1 MTMQASAPS
10 QPPSP
15 SAGQS
20 GPEPLTRRELVSQD
34 EMDALMQGLG
44 AADAALDAAQ
54 AMESGAPGQRFDAP
68 GVHEFD
74 FGRLPQLTL
83 SSLPGLDAMHQRL
96 ARLLAGQLYET
107 LSAEVQVTPGKL
119 ALRRYGDC
127 ALASA
132 DDAHASLVSVA
143 GLPGQG
149 LLLLENTLVHAWI
162 DLLYGGGTFGP
173 PKPRDDKK
181 SAFPKISAIGHRAV
195 SRLVQHVASAYGQVW
210 QAMDITPLARPAR
223 MAGLAA
229 PDARVYVC
237 PFHITLGPL
246 QAGFELWLP
255 HAMLEALLP
264 PWRQPVADS
273 PSQRNLQWPQRLAQS
288 LQHVSVQLQARWR
301 LADTPLHRV
310 ATLRPGDV
318 ISLKGLPQLEDV
330 AGGNPLF
337 TGVVQPG
344 TSPVQ
349 LRLQGRSSGS
359 PTSPLSAPTSRGQR

>member
-1 MTMQASAPS
+1 MTMQEPVSPQPPTASAGIAAPS
-10 QPPSP
+10 N
-15 SAGQS
+15 
-20 GPEPLTRRELVSQD
+20 RRELVSQD

-44 AADAALDAAQ
+44 AADAVLDAQDSAQ
-54 AMESGAPGQRFDAP
+54 SQAGRSFLNTP

-74 FGRLPQLTL
+74 IGRLPQLTL
-83 SSLPGLDAMHQRL
+83 GSLPGLDALHQRL
-96 ARLLAGQLYET
+96 ARLLCGHLYET
-107 LSAEVQVTPGKL
+107 LAVQVQVTAG
-119 ALRRYGDC
+119 AIGLRRYGDC

-132 DDAHASLVSVA
+132 DDAHASLVSVQ

-195 SRLVQHVASAYGQVW
+195 GRLVQQLAGAYAQVW

-237 PFHITLGPL
+237 PFHITLGAL

-255 HAMLEALLP
+255 HAMLEPLLP
-264 PWRQPVADS
+264 VWRQPVLDS
-273 PSQRNLQWPQRLAQS
+273 PARRDLHWQQRLAQS

-310 ATLRPGDV
+310 ATLRLGDV
-318 ISLKGLPQLEDV
+318 ISLKGLPRLEDV
-330 AGGNPLF
+330 AGGISLF
-337 TGVVQPG
+337 TGVLQPG

-349 LRLQGRSSGS
+349 LRLQSRTSEH
-359 PTSPLSAPTSRGQR
+359 PPSPLNAPTSRGPQ